1 MSPTVNDTGKSAL
14 ERLTTSAEHGKLHK
28 LPCWQEIKAEDIEP
42 GIRHLLADIRARFN
56 TLAQDAEPTW
66 SALMVPL
73 EQLEHE
79 LSQPSARIGHL
90 QSVCYSADVKKAYET
105 VRPDIV
111 SLGTEISQSHA
122 LYEKLKKI
130 QATPDLTPTQKRI
143 VAKTLQGMEL
153 AGVHLSGEQ
162 QQKFKSLAQDL
173 SERTETFQN
182 NLIEAAKKARIIV
195 TDADQLKGLPEAV
208 TRLALETAKADGVKT
223 IDEKKGPW
231 HFAVNAANYIPI
243 IEQAENQ
250 KLRED
255 MYRAFRSQGTHPDYD
270 NKPLLLEILS
280 LRQQKAKLLGFKN
293 YAELSLS
300 TKMAPSVDAVDALMT
315 EIRDAAIPAAD
326 RELSDL
332 KAFISKQQKEGDT
345 SLAPWDVA
353 FWKERYAQAHFEYD
367 QEQVRNYLQVP
378 HVLEK
383 LFNLMGQLFDISIRP
398 ANTQDIPT
406 WHADVA
412 FYEVYEQGQVIAGFY
427 MDLYARS
434 GEKREGAWMNTT
446 VDRSAN
452 LAPDGQDALLPVAL
466 FVMNARPP
474 QAGQP
479 GLFSLNEAE
488 TLFHEF
494 GHALQHMLTRIDE
507 GGASGLNLVEW
518 DAVEVAS
525 QFNENWLY
533 RAEFLKEVS
542 QHIDTGESLS
552 DSLIT
557 KILDS
562 RKYWAGNFNLRQ
574 LLFAETDLRIHE
586 QCGHSTGSTND
597 TTGETT
603 IETTTENTN
612 IDGAAPSP
620 FDIEKS
626 LRDTLIRTPVLP
638 DESQLPA
645 FTHLFSGGYAA
656 GYYSYKWAEVMAADA
671 FGLFEA
677 AGLDDMA
684 AIKPIAQKYRETLLA
699 EGGSRSALEVF
710 RSFMGRDANAQALL
724 AQQGLLAKTA

>member
-1 MSPTVNDTGKSAL
+1 MSNAVNENGKAAL
-14 ERLTTSAEHGKLHK
+14 TRLTTCAQHGTLYN
-28 LPCWQEIKAEDIEP
+28 LPCWQDVKAEDIEP
-42 GIRHLLADIRARFN
+42 GIGYLLADVRARFDA
-56 TLAQDAEPTW
+56 LAKDADPTW
-66 SALMVPL
+66 ESLMVPL
-73 EQLEHE
+73 EKLENE
-79 LSQPSARIGHL
+79 LSQPAARIGHL
-90 QSVCYSADVKKAYET
+90 QSVCYSGDIKKAYET
-105 VRPDIV
+105 VRPEIV
-111 SLGTEISQSHA
+111 ALGTEISQSHP
-122 LYEKLKKI
+122 LYEKLKKL
-130 QATPDLTPTQKRI
+130 QSTPGLTPTQQRI
-143 VAKTLQGMEL
+143 VAKTLQSMEL

-162 QQKFKSLAQDL
+162 QEKFKTLAQAI

-182 NLIEAAKKARIIV
+182 NLIEAAKAARIKV
-195 TDADQLKGLPEAV
+195 TDEKQLKGLPDAV
-208 TRLALETAKADGVKT
+208 IKHALKTARADG
-223 IDEKKGPW
+223 IDTADEQKGPW

-243 IEQAENQ
+243 IEQAENE

-270 NKPLLLEILS
+270 NRPLLTEILA
-280 LRQQKAKLLGFKN
+280 LRQEKASLLGFNN

-315 EIRDAAIPAAD
+315 EIREAAIPAAD

-332 KAFISKQQKEGDT
+332 KAFMAAQQKGEAAP
-345 SLAPWDVA
+345 LQPWDVA

-378 HVLEK
+378 RVLEK
-383 LFNLMGQLFDISIRP
+383 LFGLMGELFDITIRP
-398 ANTQDIPT
+398 TDTKDIPT
-406 WHADVA
+406 WHEDVA
-412 FYEVYEQGQVIAGFY
+412 FYEVCEHGKVIAGFY

-446 VDRSAN
+446 VDRTAN
-452 LAPDGQDALLPVAL
+452 LAPPGQETLLPVAL

-474 QAGQP
+474 QAGKP

-533 RAEFLKEVS
+533 RPEFLKDVS
-542 QHIDTGESLS
+542 HHVDSSEPLS
-552 DSLIT
+552 DALIT
-557 KILDS
+557 KILES

-586 QCGHSTGSTND
+586 QCGHAPKD
-597 TTGETT
+597 A
-603 IETTTENTN
+603 NTPA
-612 IDGAAPSP
+612 GAAPSP
-620 FDIEKS
+620 FAIEKS
-626 LRDTLIRTPVLP
+626 LRDTLIRTPVLA

-671 FGLFEA
+671 FGLFED
-677 AGLDDMA
+677 AGLDNME
-684 AIKPIAQKYRETLLA
+684 AIKPIAKKYRDTLLA

-710 RSFMGRDANAQALL
+710 RSFMGRDATAQALL
-724 AQQGLLAKTA
+724 KQQGLLAKSA